1 MSPAQAAHAGP
12 RLTRTCANARP
23 PREPAPA
30 DGWRL
35 CRYFEPG
42 ALEFLARLRVAAGT
56 RMLDVGCGAGQVAI
70 PAAHAGVRVTGVDT
84 ATHSSGQARARAHAE
99 GVDVR
104 SEEGDAEALDFPD
117 ASFDLVVSLISAM
130 LAPQPELVSAELIR
144 FAGRRAVS

>member
-35 CRYFEPG
+35 CRYLEPR
-42 ALEFLARLRVAAGT
+42 ALKFLARLPVTAGT
-56 RMLDVGCGAGQVAI
+56 SMLDVGCCAGQIAI
-70 PAAHAGVRVTGVDT
+70 PAAHAGVRVTGVDIAANST
-84 ATHSSGQARARAHAE
+84 GQARARALAE
-99 GVDVR
+99 SADVR

-117 ASFDLVVSLISAM
+117 ASFDLVVSLIGVM
-130 LAPQPELVSAELIR
+130 FAPRPELVA
-144 FAGRRAVS
+144 A